1 MLTSAWWIGE
11 LQPGS
16 HNEKV
21 VFADNAN
28 KYDRRSRKQR
38 RVVLISEHAMYII
51 AIEKNKD
58 KDKIAR
64 KKKPW
69 VYVLKRRIEIKKI
82 NSVMLSTHADNF
94 VMFIVP
100 GEHDNL
106 LECRRK
112 TELVGAIKKANP
124 SLTSTITDSYEYS
137 ASLPLCLS
145 ASLPLCLS
153 ASLRAAFLTLLG
165 VSSFPLTIKGG
176 KKRALTVGAD
186 PSAGLGKL
194 KGKKICAPS
203 GLAAGTKPNLPE
215 PKVMEDRKSTRLNS
229 SH

>member
-1 MLTSAWWIGE
+1 MVCRRHHRHDLLYQLLWLWHQQQCLVLTSAWWIGE
-11 LQPGS
+11 QQPGS

-137 ASLPLCLS
+137 ASLRLCLS
-145 ASLPLCLS
+145 ASCISHS
-153 ASLRAAFLTLLG
+153 ARC
-165 VSSFPLTIKGG
+165 I
-176 KKRALTVGAD
+176 
-186 PSAGLGKL
+186 
-194 KGKKICAPS
+194 
-203 GLAAGTKPNLPE
+203 
-215 PKVMEDRKSTRLNS
+215 
-229 SH
+229 